1 MFEAAGARLLPPA
14 DCANAAARAL
24 SRRPFRTLEAMN
36 ILAISGSLRAASINS
51 AFCRATV
58 RLAPISLQVSVF
70 AGVADLPLFNPDL
83 ESVPPNSVQALRD
96 AVDRAGALVIA
107 SPEYAHGIS
116 GAMKN
121 TLDWL
126 VSFEGFVHKPVA
138 VINTSSRAQH
148 ADASLKEILQ
158 TMSAIIL
165 PEASVT
171 IPLLGTCITEEAM
184 VDSLEVRGQIQSA
197 LLALCASLSGRGE
210 GGSRVPLR

>member
-1 MFEAAGARLLPPA
+1 
-14 DCANAAARAL
+14 
-24 SRRPFRTLEAMN
+24 MN
-36 ILAISGSLRAASINS
+36 VLAISGSLRAASINS
-51 AFCRATV
+51 AFCRATA
-58 RLAPISLQVSVF
+58 RLAPSWLQVGVF
-70 AGVADLPLFNPDL
+70 AGVGDLPLFNPDL
-83 ESVPPNSVQALRD
+83 ESSPSNSVQALRV
-96 AVDRAGALVIA
+96 AVDRASALVIA

-158 TMSAIIL
+158 TMSAIIV

-171 IPLLGTCITEEAM
+171 IPLLGMCITEEAKM
-184 VDSLEVRGQIQSA
+184 ESLEVRRQIQGMRD
-197 LLALCASLSGRGE
+197 ALCAFLSGGMGPAPGPNALAIR
-210 GGSRVPLR
+210 